1 MARFSQLVSICFG
14 FYHRRRMAILFPFHI
29 GVSPDTF
36 FAKFQVKINIS
47 FCLVLDLDSSLDQS
61 CRCPGRDKRRN
72 ESDWAMLV
80 FFGRAVSNNCVRRGK
95 MLEGKPLWYFT
106 VRRWT
111 NEMKV
116 FISSLILRFY
126 VIYTLR
132 MDANET
138 DNRYLVN
145 WLCFFTWTSDIK
157 PKLWNHALSMLNS
170 PLPNWTWL
178 SKCF

>member
-1 MARFSQLVSICFG
+1 MRLSMFSKRANS
-14 FYHRRRMAILFPFHI
+14 RILNSNMI
-29 GVSPDTF
+29 WIRNT
-36 FAKFQVKINIS
+36 
-47 FCLVLDLDSSLDQS
+47 SLFLSKQSHAWNVQS

-95 MLEGKPLWYFT
+95 MLEGKPFWYFT

-111 NEMKV
+111 IEMEV

-126 VIYTLR
+126 VIYTLK
-132 MDANET
+132 MDANEK
-138 DNRYLVN
+138 DNGDLVN
-145 WLCFFTWTSDIK
+145 WLCFFTWTSDI
-157 PKLWNHALSMLNS
+157 KLWNHALSMLNS